1 MSRRWVI
8 ALAVLALVTLGCK
21 AESGAGGV
29 GPVGNTAVPVAGF
42 PSSMAAIGDSIT
54 AGYGSCLAPAACPRN
69 SWSTGDGTQV
79 NSHYKRITTAN
90 PAMKGHARNLSV
102 PGVRVDAL
110 PGQAAAAVAQPVE
123 YLTVLI
129 GANDACSG
137 TMTSAASF
145 RSSLDAALGTVKAAR
160 PQARVLMVS
169 LPDVYRVW
177 ELGHTNSFAV
187 KVWKSG
193 VCPNLLTN
201 PTSTAAADV
210 ARRTAFA
217 NQIVAY
223 NTQLK
228 DACARYGSRCRYANI
243 ANFAFDLNMLSAI
256 DFFHPNASGQN
267 ALAGQTYPGT
277 FTW

>member
-8 ALAVLALVTLGCK
+8 ALVLVALVALGCK
-21 AESGAGGV
+21 AGTGSGGA
-29 GPVGNTAVPVAGF
+29 GPVGNTAVPVDGF
-42 PSSMAAIGDSIT
+42 PSSMVAIGDSIT
-54 AGYGSCLAPAACPRN
+54 AAFGSCLAPTACPRN

-79 NSHYKRITTAN
+79 DSHYKRIAKAN

-110 PGQAAAAVAQPVE
+110 PGQAAAAVTHPYE
-123 YLTVLI
+123 YLTLLI

-137 TMTSAASF
+137 TMTSTASF
-145 RSSLDAALGTVKAAR
+145 RASLDTALATLKAGR

-169 LPDVYRVW
+169 LPDIYRVW
-177 ELGHTNSFAV
+177 ELGHTNRFAV
-187 KVWKSG
+187 DVWKSG

-217 NQIVAY
+217 NQIVGY

-228 DACARYGSRCRYANI
+228 DACAKYGSRCRYANI

-256 DFFHPNASGQN
+256 DFFHPNAGGQD